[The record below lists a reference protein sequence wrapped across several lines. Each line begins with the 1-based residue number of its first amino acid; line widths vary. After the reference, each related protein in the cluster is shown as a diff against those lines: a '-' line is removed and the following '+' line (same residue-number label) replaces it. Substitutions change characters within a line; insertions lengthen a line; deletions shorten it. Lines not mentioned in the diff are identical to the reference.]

1 MDCHLK
7 VDGRGGLLE
16 EEDYDELPDH
26 FADFLKMGDRPCK
39 TPTQIRVQEP
49 EKRKVYKKDDPK
61 IEEIRGSLG
70 RRWFEVTKDGRTA
83 TYECQVGPN
92 LFYYVSW
99 KLAQQWIREKS
110 FWCFS
115 CLLS

>member
-26 FADFLKMGDRPCK
+26 FADFLKMGGRPCK
-39 TPTQIRVQEP
+39 TSEP
-49 EKRKVYKKDDPK
+49 EKRTVYKKDDPK

-92 LFYYVSW
+92 PFYYVSW
-99 KLAQQWIREKS
+99 KLALQLFGEKS

>member
-7 VDGRGGLLE
+7 VDCTSGLE

-39 TPTQIRVQEP
+39 TSTQIRVQEP
-49 EKRKVYKKDDPK
+49 EKLTIQNTDGVK

-70 RRWFEVTKDGRTA
+70 KRWFEVTKDGRNS

-92 LFYYVSW
+92 RFYKCLGTSV
-99 KLAQQWIREKS
+99 LAQALKRNYG
-110 FWCFS
+110 
-115 CLLS
+115 